1 MKKLLIIF
9 PIITIAAC
17 GSSAPVAPKYPT
29 KSLYPYAGQQVTEQ
43 QACDYLA
50 ASEAHYRD
58 MRGKSLSGPYGVSRI
73 EAEKLVKFWA
83 QFCPSGA

>member
-1 MKKLLIIF
+1 M
-9 PIITIAAC
+9 
-17 GSSAPVAPKYPT
+17 
-29 KSLYPYAGQQVTEQ
+29 TEQ

>member
-1 MKKLLIIF
+1 MRKVLALFAIAAL
-9 PIITIAAC
+9 AAC
-17 GSSAPVAPKYPT
+17 GSSGTDAPKYPT
-29 KSLYPYAGQQVTEQ
+29 KSLYPYAGQEVTEQ